1 MKFKEVKIQKTDKSS
16 LVNLLANLF
25 KDGLSSIRK
34 TDGKNPRLVIKTQEV
49 ASELEKT
56 STLSQPSE
64 EVDI

>member
-1 MKFKEVKIQKTDKSS
+1 MKFKEVKIQKTGKLSLLLL
-16 LVNLLANLF
+16 LVNLS

-34 TDGKNPRLVIKTQEV
+34 TDGKSPRLVIKIKAV

-64 EVDI
+64 EEDT